1 MVFVCL
7 CVKAKTKLF
16 ETKIL
21 ISIVYKINSIFV
33 FLKLQS
39 NLIENRLKQAYD
51 YILLHSVNIQFNK
64 IFIEG
69 KSEI

>member
-33 FLKLQS
+33 FLKLRS